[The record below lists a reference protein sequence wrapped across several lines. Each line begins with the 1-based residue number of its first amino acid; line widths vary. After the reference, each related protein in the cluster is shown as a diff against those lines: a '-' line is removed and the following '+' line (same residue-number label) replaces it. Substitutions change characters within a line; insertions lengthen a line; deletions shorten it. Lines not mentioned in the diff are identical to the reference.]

1 MTLVYPQDPR
11 YPPPPTGPQGYPPQY
26 PYAPQPG
33 GYPYAYPQGAPQP
46 PPPSGAPHVFGILS
60 VVFGGLLTLSSLWSL
75 LSAVSTATLGPVF
88 ASILPAA
95 AMPPDV
101 MLTWAICTAAT
112 AGLMLFMSIA
122 LLVSGIGLVKKR
134 AWGHTWSFVWSIASF
149 PVLLV
154 RLVIWHAGVEP
165 ATAKAVASIAAPL
178 GAAMQGRH
186 FLGFEDVWCVCL
198 AVYPIL
204 LLTMV
209 PRASAVTPTGSAA

>member
-1 MTLVYPQDPR
+1 VYPQ
-11 YPPPPTGPQGYPPQY
+11 
-26 PYAPQPG
+26 QPN
-33 GYPYAYPQGAPQP
+33 GYPYAYPQGAPRP
-46 PPPSGAPHVFGILS
+46 PAPSGAPHVFGILS
-60 VVFGGLLTLSSLWSL
+60 IVFGGLIILSSLWSL
-75 LSAVSTATLGPVF
+75 VSAVSTAALGPVF
-88 ASILPAA
+88 ASLLPAA

-122 LLVSGIGLVKKR
+122 LLVSGIGLVRKR
-134 AWGHTWSFVWSIASF
+134 AWGRTWSFVWSLVAF

-165 ATAKAVASIAAPL
+165 ATAKAIASIVAPV

-198 AVYPIL
+198 AAYPIL

-209 PRASAVTPTGSAA
+209 PRRDVNQPA

>member
-1 MTLVYPQDPR
+1 MYPQPN
-11 YPPPPTGPQGYPPQY
+11 
-26 PYAPQPG
+26 

-46 PPPSGAPHVFGILS
+46 PTPPAPTAAPYVFGILS
-60 VVFGGLLTLSSLWSL
+60 IVFGGLLILSSLWSL
-75 LSAVSTATLGPVF
+75 VSAVSTAALGPVF
-88 ASILPAA
+88 ASLLPTA

-112 AGLMLFMSIA
+112 AGLMLLMSIA

-134 AWGHTWSFVWSIASF
+134 AWGRTWSFVWSIASF
-149 PVLLV
+149 PVLVV

-165 ATAKAVASIAAPL
+165 ATAKAVAAIVPM
-178 GAAMQGRH
+178 GAALQGRH

-198 AVYPIL
+198 SVYPIL

-209 PRASAVTPTGSAA
+209 PRRDATAGV

>member
-1 MTLVYPQDPR
+1 MYPQPN
-11 YPPPPTGPQGYPPQY
+11 
-26 PYAPQPG
+26 

-46 PPPSGAPHVFGILS
+46 PAPPAPTAAPYVFGILS
-60 VVFGGLLTLSSLWSL
+60 IVFGGLLILSSLWSL
-75 LSAVSTATLGPVF
+75 VSAVSTAALGPVF
-88 ASILPAA
+88 ASLLPTA

-112 AGLMLFMSIA
+112 AGLMLLMSIA

-134 AWGHTWSFVWSIASF
+134 AWGRTWSFVWSIASF
-149 PVLLV
+149 PVLVV

-165 ATAKAVASIAAPL
+165 ATAKAVAAIVPM
-178 GAAMQGRH
+178 GAALQGRH

-198 AVYPIL
+198 SVYPIL

-209 PRASAVTPTGSAA
+209 PRRDATAGV